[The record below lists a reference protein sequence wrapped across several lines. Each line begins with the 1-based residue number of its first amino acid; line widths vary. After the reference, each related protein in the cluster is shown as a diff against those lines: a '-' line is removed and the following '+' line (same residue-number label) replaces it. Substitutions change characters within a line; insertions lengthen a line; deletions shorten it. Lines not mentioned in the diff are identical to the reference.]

1 VFAAVPPSSPLRA
14 APAAQAAV
22 PRPPSCPCP
31 AARACGLPAAD
42 RAGQWRASRAGAA
55 GAGSRGRGGIR
66 ARPGRAH
73 QREGGW
79 GARGGTD
86 AGGGKGR
93 LIFLYST
100 GVVTDAHEVFASDA
114 EFDGERDA
122 RQAFA
127 KAVVKAERDAVTVP
141 IPRKRHR
148 KVQV

>member
-1 VFAAVPPSSPLRA
+1 MRRGRAPGGAGGYGLAQGERTSGRA
-14 APAAQAAV
+14 A
-22 PRPPSCPCP
+22 
-31 AARACGLPAAD
+31 
-42 RAGQWRASRAGAA
+42 
-55 GAGSRGRGGIR
+55 GG
-66 ARPGRAH
+66 H
-73 QREGGW
+73 
-79 GARGGTD
+79 GGTD

>member
-1 VFAAVPPSSPLRA
+1 MARLTRRCGGGGLPGARGDTGSPRA
-14 APAAQAAV
+14 SAPA
-22 PRPPSCPCP
+22 
-31 AARACGLPAAD
+31 G
-42 RAGQWRASRAGAA
+42 
-55 GAGSRGRGGIR
+55 GRLGGT
-66 ARPGRAH
+66 
-73 QREGGW
+73 
-79 GARGGTD
+79 GGTD